1 LGASVKLTA
10 ITLEPFIN
18 LGYQTLKLSGGAY
31 VNGVLDPEVGRVDT
45 REQWYAGGGLA
56 VIFGQ

>member
-1 LGASVKLTA
+1 M
-10 ITLEPFIN
+10 
-18 LGYQTLKLSGGAY
+18 KLSGGAY